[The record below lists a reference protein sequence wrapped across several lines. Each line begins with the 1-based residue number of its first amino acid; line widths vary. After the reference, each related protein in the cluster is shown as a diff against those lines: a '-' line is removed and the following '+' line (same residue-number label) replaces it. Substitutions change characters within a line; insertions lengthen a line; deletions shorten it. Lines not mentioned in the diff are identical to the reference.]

1 MSVKRTLIIA
11 AAAAFGVSAA
21 YAGGPDMMAAPV
33 ASSSFTPY
41 FYAELGTGYAT
52 TNYQDQA
59 ESELTFA
66 SGGTW
71 VSLDDYISND
81 SNMNGGWAFAGD
93 FGYEFMPHLAVEL
106 GGGYLP
112 TAKFDLAAVND
123 NPAQPGVEFESW
135 YGYGAV
141 RVDTGL
147 QMNDKINLFAKA
159 GVAYRNIT
167 SKADDVAS
175 TSENYWAPMFGAG
188 VSYDINDNIYAS
200 AEMNYVGSTTRT
212 SEDDMCPAATV
223 YMAKVGYK
231 FNF

>member
-52 TNYQDQA
+52 TNYQAQYEGINDI
-59 ESELTFA
+59 
-66 SGGTW
+66 
-71 VSLDDYISND
+71 SLDDYLTND
-81 SNMNGGWAFAGD
+81 SNTNGGWAFAGD

-112 TAKFDLAAVND
+112 TAKFDLAAIEVLGSDATTGN
-123 NPAQPGVEFESW
+123 ELKSW

-159 GVAYRNIT
+159 GVAYRNL
-167 SKADDVAS
+167 SDKDDDTDSV
-175 TSENYWAPMFGAG
+175 SENYWAPMFGAG

-200 AEMNYVGSTTRT
+200 AEMNYIGSTTKT
-212 SEDDMCPAATV
+212 SEDGVSPAATV